1 MERNNLRINLII
13 INHNLYAI
21 LLKSYFPKPGNKNPS
36 LVVII
41 SSNSLLYI
49 YNGWNIPDY

>member
-41 SSNSLLYI
+41 SSSSLLYI